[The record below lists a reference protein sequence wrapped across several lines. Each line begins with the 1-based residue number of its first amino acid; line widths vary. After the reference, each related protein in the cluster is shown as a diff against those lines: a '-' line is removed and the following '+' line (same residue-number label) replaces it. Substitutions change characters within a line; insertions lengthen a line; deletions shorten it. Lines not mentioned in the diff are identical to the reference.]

1 MAMTQEEKHEFAR
14 LVHKLCNEEGWKMY
28 LQNVRIP
35 IDEGSCEYTECDADF
50 GYSNRII
57 LEPPENFK

>member
-1 MAMTQEEKHEFAR
+1 MAMTQEEKEELAR

-28 LQNVRIP
+28 FQNVRIP
-35 IDEGSCEYTECDADF
+35 LNEGSTDYAESDADF

>member
-1 MAMTQEEKHEFAR
+1 MTQEEKHELAK

-28 LQNVRIP
+28 FQNVRIP
-35 IDEGSCEYTECDADF
+35 IGEGGEVYAEKDAYF

-57 LEPPENFK
+57 LEPPENFE